1 MCAYLL
7 AEIAAIDN
15 VKIYKY
21 REIRQ
26 ATDDF
31 SGENKIGEGGFGS
44 VYKVNDETFLLTLL
58 FQILASSFLTLGEK
72 FLDE

>member
-1 MCAYLL
+1 MCVCVCIQT
-7 AEIAAIDN
+7 EIAAIEN

-31 SGENKIGEGGFGS
+31 SAENKIGEGGFGS
-44 VYKVNDETFLLTLL
+44 VYKVNDETQLLTSC
-58 FQILASSFLTLGEK
+58 FQILSSSL
-72 FLDE
+72 